1 MNSPVLAESNYITQE
16 LSIARKAYAYA
27 YKV

>member
-1 MNSPVLAESNYITQE
+1 MNSPVLAESNYIKQE
-16 LSIARKAYAYA
+16 QRIAMKAYAYA